1 MQQPHESPG
10 TGADEGP
17 RPGADTG
24 ARAGTGSAAR
34 KETAPG
40 VAATRVLVV
49 DDDPTVAEV
58 VSGYLD
64 RAGHLVDR
72 AADGPAALARAAA
85 HRPDLVVLD
94 LMLPGMDGLEVCRRL
109 RAQGPVPVIM
119 LTARGD
125 EDDRILGLEVGADD
139 YVTKPFS
146 PRELVLRVESVL
158 RRARPAPA
166 ARPLDAAGLTVDPSS
181 RRAAKDGVELALT
194 LREFDLLAFFLRHP
208 GRAYARE
215 DLMREVWGWDFG
227 DLSTVTVH
235 VRRLRGKVEDD
246 PAHPR
251 LIQTVWGVGYR
262 FVAPE
267 GAVPARAD
275 HAARADQA
283 APAAGRT
290 VAPHPDSPAV
300 RQEEARP

>member
-1 MQQPHESPG
+1 MQQSHERQEPAGPAPAPTGPTPAGAASPG
-10 TGADEGP
+10 LADAGAASLGLADA
-17 RPGADTG
+17 GA
-24 ARAGTGSAAR
+24 ASP
-34 KETAPG
+34 APG
-40 VAATRVLVV
+40 GAASPAPAPARPARILVV

-58 VSGYLD
+58 VTGYLD
-64 RAGHLVDR
+64 RAGYVVDR
-72 AADGPAALARAAA
+72 AGDGPAALARAAGN
-85 HRPDLVVLD
+85 RPDLVVLD
-94 LMLPGMDGLEVCRRL
+94 LMLPGMDGLEVCRRM
-109 RAQGPVPVIM
+109 RADSGPVPVIM

-158 RRARPAPA
+158 RRTRPRADTG
-166 ARPLDAAGLTVDPSS
+166 PLGAAGLTVDPAA
-181 RRAAKDGVELALT
+181 RRATKNGAELALT

-208 GRAYARE
+208 GRAYGRE

-246 PAHPR
+246 PARPR

-262 FVAPE
+262 FDPSATA
-267 GAVPARAD
+267 GPAE
-275 HAARADQA
+275 
-283 APAAGRT
+283 
-290 VAPHPDSPAV
+290 
-300 RQEEARP
+300 QEA

>member
-1 MQQPHESPG
+1 MQQPYEP
-10 TGADEGP
+10 
-17 RPGADTG
+17 PGAQPAERKPAG
-24 ARAGTGSAAR
+24 AA
-34 KETAPG
+34 
-40 VAATRVLVV
+40 RVLVV

-64 RAGHLVDR
+64 RAGHVVDR
-72 AADGPAALARAAA
+72 AGDGPTALARAAA

-94 LMLPGMDGLEVCRRL
+94 LMLPGMDGLEVCRRI
-109 RAQGPVPVIM
+109 RGRGPVPVIM

-158 RRARPAPA
+158 RRTRPATATEPGAGEGSTAARALAAAGLVVDPA
-166 ARPLDAAGLTVDPSS
+166 AR
-181 RRAAKDGVELALT
+181 RATKHDTPLALT

-208 GRAYARE
+208 GRAFSRE

-246 PAHPR
+246 PARPR

-262 FVAPE
+262 FDPS
-267 GAVPARAD
+267 D
-275 HAARADQA
+275 
-283 APAAGRT
+283 
-290 VAPHPDSPAV
+290 
-300 RQEEARP
+300 RQGS